1 MSDPTN
7 DIEAGNWGQF
17 AWPYYRLAEIYLN
30 YAEACNEKPARDE
43 VEALKYIN
51 LVRKRSGL
59 NDLEVA
65 YPEVRGNKELLRV
78 LLRKERMVELAFEG
92 HRYPDLRTWMIAEE
106 EMNEP
111 YYTRNVAATSYES
124 SWERTKDVFPGKRS
138 FQAKHYFF
146 PIQQKQLSEMINIT
160 QNYGW

>member
-1 MSDPTN
+1 
-7 DIEAGNWGQF
+7 
-17 AWPYYRLAEIYLN
+17 
-30 YAEACNEKPARDE
+30 
-43 VEALKYIN
+43 
-51 LVRKRSGL
+51 
-59 NDLEVA
+59 
-65 YPEVRGNKELLRV
+65 
-78 LLRKERMVELAFEG
+78 MVELAFEG

-160 QNYGW
+160 QNYGWQYLLNNTENDEKLYILLCSSVDTFPDEWMSKG